1 MSFSGWIQRLLG
13 TAPAQAQVAASP
25 VPAVAPIAPPVPPR
39 DVDEEAAAQTRRGV
53 EALEQ
58 GRFHDACD
66 AFRAVVALQPDSAA
80 NHVNLGYAL
89 SEAGSDGEALRHL
102 RRAIAL
108 DADSFDAHYLLAGAL
123 ERRGELA
130 DATDALQRALALRP
144 GYEPV
149 HADLCRVFALSGDV
163 PAARAAI
170 QAALALNP
178 DSADFHH
185 YLGNLSMVEE
195 DPFAAIEHYERTIA
209 LRPDFAEA
217 HANLGLALHSAKRLD
232 DAVASLQR
240 AVQFDPSS
248 ADFHAKLGMA
258 FKTHRK
264 MADAERALS
273 RALELRPDDAEFL
286 NNLGMTLAE
295 QGRLEEAMAHY
306 RRAIELRPDLPGGYA
321 NLGLALYESDRVPQ
335 AIEVY
340 RMGLKTKPVAELHD
354 NLAIALQKVGAVD
367 EAIEHY
373 RAALELSPNNLNTQS
388 NLAGAL
394 AEGGGPRAAIEAY
407 RHILELHPKHLVAYS
422 NLLFNMSVD
431 DGTSSQQYLAEAANY
446 NAQLTR
452 TPLPAAQPRAL
463 QGRRLRVGLVSG
475 DLRIHPVGFFL
486 EGILHNLSGDS
497 LELFAYATSA
507 YEDALSERIKPL
519 FSTWRMVRALS
530 DEAAA
535 RVIREDGVDI
545 LIDLSGHTGYTRLPL
560 FAYRPAP
567 VQVSWLGYFAS
578 TGVEAIDYV
587 LADEACV
594 PVGREGDFTEQIW
607 RLPDTR
613 LCYTP
618 PTEASAPPVAPLPA
632 LHKGHITFGC
642 FQRLPKLTD
651 AVLALWGR
659 VFAALPTARLLLQTS
674 QVNRPKYRELILQ
687 RLAAVGISADRVT
700 ARGYSARDAYLQAYG
715 EVDLVLDTF
724 PFTGGTTTCEALWMG
739 VPTLTLSGDSMIAR
753 QGVSMMAAAGLPDW
767 IASTQDD
774 YVAKAVAF
782 ASDLQAL
789 ASLRAGLRERVVA
802 SPLFDVQLFA
812 KRLEAALHGIWQ
824 RELSKPAMADGTAN
838 R

>member
-1 MSFSGWIQRLLG
+1 MSFSGWIQRLIG
-13 TAPAQAQVAASP
+13 AAPAPAAPSP
-25 VPAVAPIAPPVPPR
+25 APAAAPKAPPGPVR
-39 DVDEEAAAQTRRGV
+39 NLEEEAAAHSRRGV

-58 GRFHDACD
+58 GRFLDACD
-66 AFRAVVALQPDSAA
+66 AFRAVVALHPDAA
-80 NHVNLGYAL
+80 SSHVNLAYAL
-89 SEAGSDGEALRHL
+89 TEADSDSEALRHL
-102 RRAIAL
+102 RRAIVL
-108 DADSFDAHYLLAGAL
+108 DAESFDAHYMLAGTL
-123 ERRGELA
+123 ERRGEQA
-130 DATDALQRALALRP
+130 GAIEALQRALALRP
-144 GYEPV
+144 DYEPV

-170 QAALALNP
+170 QAALVLNP

-195 DPFAAIEHYERTIA
+195 DPFAAIEHYARTIA

-217 HANLGLALHSAKRLD
+217 HANLGLAFHSAKRLD

-240 AVQFDPSS
+240 AIQLDSS
-248 ADFHAKLGMA
+248 SGDFHAKLGIA
-258 FKTHRK
+258 FKAQKK
-264 MADAERALS
+264 MADAERELT
-273 RALELRPDDAEFL
+273 RALELKPDDPEFM
-286 NNLGMTLAE
+286 NNLGMVLAE
-295 QGRLEEAMAHY
+295 QGRLEEAMGRY

-321 NLGLALYESDRVPQ
+321 NLGLALYESERVPQ

-340 RMGLKTKPVAELHD
+340 RAGLKIKPVPELHD

-373 RAALELSPNNLNTQS
+373 RAALVLSPDNLNTQS

-407 RHILELHPKHLVAYS
+407 RRILELHPKHLVAHS
-422 NLLFNMSVD
+422 NLLFNLSVD
-431 DGTSSQQYLAEAANY
+431 DGTSAQQYLVEAANY

-452 TPLPAAQPRAL
+452 APLPREAPRAL
-463 QGRRLRVGLVSG
+463 AGRRLRVGLVSG
-475 DLRIHPVGFFL
+475 DLRTHPVGFFL
-486 EGILHNLSGDS
+486 EGILHSLSTQS
-497 LELFAYATSA
+497 LELFAYATA
-507 YEDALSERIKPL
+507 PHDDALSDRIKPL
-519 FSTWRMVRALS
+519 FSAWRMVRALS

-535 RVIREDGVDI
+535 RVIRDDKVDI
-545 LIDLSGHTGYTRLPL
+545 LVDLSGHTGYTRLPV

-567 VQVSWLGYFAS
+567 VQVSWLGFFAS
-578 TGVEAIDYV
+578 TGVAAIDYV

-594 PVGREGDFTEQIW
+594 PMGREGDFTEQVW

-618 PTEASAPPVAPLPA
+618 PTDAGAPPVASLPA
-632 LHKGHITFGC
+632 LRNGHITFGC

-659 VFAALPTARLLLQTS
+659 VFAALPSARLLLQTS
-674 QVNRPKYRELILQ
+674 QVNRPKYREMVLQ

-700 ARGYSARDAYLQAYG
+700 ARGYSPRGAYLQAYG
-715 EVDLVLDTF
+715 EVDFVLDTF

-739 VPTLTLSGDSMIAR
+739 VPTLTLAGDSMIAR
-753 QGVSMMAAAGLPDW
+753 QGVSMMIAAGLPEW
-767 IASTQDD
+767 IARTQDD

-782 ASDLQAL
+782 ASDLQAM

-824 RELSKPAMADGTAN
+824 QELAKSAAAIDASGP
-838 R
+838 